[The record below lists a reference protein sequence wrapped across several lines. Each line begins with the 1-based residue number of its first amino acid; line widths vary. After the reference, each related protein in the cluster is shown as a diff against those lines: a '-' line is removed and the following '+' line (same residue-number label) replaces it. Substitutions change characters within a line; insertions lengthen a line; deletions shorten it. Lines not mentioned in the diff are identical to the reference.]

1 MQPKQ
6 ARQATQLNRTKSQTQ
21 QPTRLKPHNRSIGEN
36 RKMSISAKD
45 VKALRDA
52 TGAGMMDAKKA
63 LVECDGD
70 MDAATQLLREKGLAK
85 AAARS
90 DRDNDEGTI
99 ALAAADNVAAIVQ
112 IKTETD
118 FSAKS
123 DAVTSLAS
131 AIADDV
137 LMRGPGAANEHSA
150 AIEDLRVKIKENVE
164 LGTVERIEGAQGNTI
179 DTYLHSQDGR
189 GVNAVVVEGSG
200 VSRDDLHQVA
210 LHIAFAK
217 PSYLSSDE
225 VPAAEADKERTSLLE
240 ITKAEGKP
248 EQAWDKIV
256 DGRMRGWYA
265 ERVLLEQGLHGDKI
279 TVKSSLGGGSIARF
293 VQVVIGT

>member
-1 MQPKQ
+1 
-6 ARQATQLNRTKSQTQ
+6 
-21 QPTRLKPHNRSIGEN
+21 
-36 RKMSISAKD
+36 MSISAKD

-70 MDAATQLLREKGLAK
+70 AEAASQLLREKGLAK
-85 AAARS
+85 AAARG
-90 DRDNDEGTI
+90 DRENTEGTV
-99 ALAAADNVAAIVQ
+99 ALAAAENAAAIVQ

-123 DAVTSLAS
+123 DAVTSLAA
-131 AIADDV
+131 AIADRV
-137 LMRGPGAANEHSA
+137 LVGGSEAAQDFA
-150 AIEDLRVKIKENVE
+150 DAIEDLRVTIKENVE
-164 LGTVERIEGAQGNTI
+164 LGAVERIEGASGNI
-179 DTYLHSQDGR
+179 VDTYLHTQDGR

-200 VSRDDLHQVA
+200 VSRDDLHQIA
-210 LHIAFAK
+210 LHVAFAK
-217 PSYLSSDE
+217 PSYLSTEE
-225 VPAAEADKERTSLLE
+225 VPTSEADAERASLLE

-265 ERVLLEQGLHGDKI
+265 ERVLLEQGLHGDKT